1 MILPKITIGG
11 RGEFSQIKPNAHE
24 NIDKEI
30 LLESLKRIRHSASG
44 NWMEGLFEAT
54 TKGGEKRNIHRK
66 QSRYPNKEAWQ
77 DMTLNL
83 MQQIK
88 ENPSFSDT
96 LSQEQMP
103 DVVEGME
110 AMDRPNILMR
120 LLSKLTGG

>member
-1 MILPKITIGG
+1 MA
-11 RGEFSQIKPNAHE
+11 NAHE
-24 NIDKEI
+24 NIDNEI
-30 LLESLKRIRHSASG
+30 AIDRIKRIMHASSG
-44 NWMEGLFEAT
+44 NWMEGLFEAM
-54 TKGGEKRNIHRK
+54 TKGGDKRHIQRT
-66 QSRYPNKEAWQ
+66 QGRYPNKEAWQ

-110 AMDRPNILMR
+110 SMDRPNILMR

>member
-1 MILPKITIGG
+1 MA
-11 RGEFSQIKPNAHE
+11 NAHE
-24 NIDKEI
+24 NIDNEI

-44 NWMEGLFEAT
+44 NWMEGLFEAM
-54 TKGGEKRNIHRK
+54 TKGGDKRHIHRT
-66 QSRYPNKEAWQ
+66 QGRYPNKEAWQ